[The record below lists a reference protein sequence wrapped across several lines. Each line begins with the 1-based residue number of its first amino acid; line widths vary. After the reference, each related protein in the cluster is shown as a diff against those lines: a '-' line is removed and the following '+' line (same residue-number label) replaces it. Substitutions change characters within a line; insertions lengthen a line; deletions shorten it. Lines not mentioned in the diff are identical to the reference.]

1 MQKNLLHIHDL
12 RNPAGALT
20 ISRLLIAIAF
30 PFLTHEPTVALSAY
44 LAAIA
49 TDIADGA
56 IARRRGQ
63 TSHTGAVLDGWV
75 DKILHIN
82 GAWSMT
88 LHGYMPAWWLW
99 LWFSR
104 EVIQWAMFL
113 TIVGDFANGSVRVQ
127 TTSLWGRATATLLFA
142 AFVTTLCGM
151 VQAAWALTIATGF
164 VGTVSGLHYLK
175 RHLDDRGRFD

>member
-1 MQKNLLHIHDL
+1 
-12 RNPAGALT
+12 
-20 ISRLLIAIAF
+20 
-30 PFLTHEPTVALSAY
+30 
-44 LAAIA
+44 
-49 TDIADGA
+49 
-56 IARRRGQ
+56 
-63 TSHTGAVLDGWV
+63 
-75 DKILHIN
+75 
-82 GAWSMT
+82 MT

-151 VQAAWALTIATGF
+151 VHAAWALTVATGF
-164 VGTVSGLHYLK
+164 VGAVSGLHYLK